1 MIPTNKVSIKWHS
14 CIYIYTHSLTHIHTF
29 IYMLY
34 VYRYIDILFM
44 YYLKGTKDCERKK
57 MRN

>member
-1 MIPTNKVSIKWHS
+1 MVFGY
-14 CIYIYTHSLTHIHTF
+14 IYIYKHTLTHIHTF

-44 YYLKGTKDCERKK
+44 YYLKGRKDWERKK